1 MERTEQELIE
11 RRQAIFE
18 LLDRNEIKVI
28 TCSDHE
34 KQTIKAEDIELKY
47 ELLQIDQKLKTVP
60 SETTQQIHQAL
71 IGLMNDLNIAINQER
86 DEYSLSL
93 NQGTV
98 IPDYLFG
105 KIMGGIKDVFEHGYK
120 FYSKPDL
127 YYSNDEDFDSSSL
140 QHLLLVLKEKLIK
153 ARFENYFELKD
164 FVENMLDQI
173 KDLEN

>member
-60 SETTQQIHQAL
+60 L
-71 IGLMNDLNIAINQER
+71 L
-86 DEYSLSL
+86 Y
-93 NQGTV
+93 
-98 IPDYLFG
+98 
-105 KIMGGIKDVFEHGYK
+105 KEHG
-120 FYSKPDL
+120 
-127 YYSNDEDFDSSSL
+127 
-140 QHLLLVLKEKLIK
+140 Q
-153 ARFENYFELKD
+153 
-164 FVENMLDQI
+164 
-173 KDLEN
+173 